1 LIAQAGAIAPLV
13 TLVQSGT
20 EGQKENAAGAL
31 RSLSANNAENKVLIA
46 QAGAIAPLVTLVQS
60 GTAGQKEYVAGVLSN
75 LAVNALG
82 QRREQGLD
90 RAGGWLTPKPPCH
103 FGDRRSVVPPPP
115 PTSACGGGGVCARRL
130 FV

>member
-1 LIAQAGAIAPLV
+1 MWRV
-13 TLVQSGT
+13 CCRTS
-20 EGQKENAAGAL
+20 
-31 RSLSANNAENKVLIA
+31 RSTPWVNAENKVLIA